1 MIGET
6 HVVER
11 ARTQAYMRRR
21 LYDVTKRMLDIT
33 LCLMLLPLMLVIVPI
48 LTFAIYLDSPGPVFF
63 IQERVGMNG
72 RRFRMYKFRTM
83 KHEFDDRAGR
93 EFMKAYVNGH
103 THDPFA
109 EGSVVF
115 KPIHNQAQIT
125 RIGRILRQTS
135 LDELPQ
141 IFNVMRGEM
150 SLIGPRP
157 NVPWEV
163 DAYQDWHRERLVV
176 RPGITG
182 LAQVRGRSS
191 ISFDRIVRYDIEYIR
206 NHNILLDL
214 QILWWTLMSVF
225 TGRGAG

>member
-1 MIGET
+1 MISET
-6 HVVER
+6 HGVER

-21 LYDVTKRMLDIT
+21 LYSMMKRVLDLF
-33 LCLMLLPLMLVIVPI
+33 LCLALLPLALVIIPI
-48 LTFAIYLDSPGPVFF
+48 IGLAIYVDSRGSVFF
-63 IQERVGMNG
+63 VQERVGMNG

-83 KHEFDDRAGR
+83 KHDFDDHAGR
-93 EFMKAYVNGH
+93 EFMKAYVNGQ
-103 THDPFA
+103 THDHLS

-125 RIGRILRQTS
+125 RVGRILRQTS

-150 SLIGPRP
+150 SLVGPRP

-163 DAYQDWHRERLVV
+163 EAYQEWHRERLAV

-206 NHNILLDL
+206 SKSILLDI
-214 QILWWTLMSVF
+214 QILWWTLTSVF
-225 TGRGAG
+225 SGRGAG